1 MKKINIAVI
10 GAAGW
15 IGGVHSDCWGRAK
28 SVVKDTEIVLHS
40 AVDISLDNLMKIKN
54 RFGYLNIST
63 NYDEIINNPEI
74 DLIDICCDNNFHKDI
89 AVKAAKSNK
98 YVLCEKPLAVSF
110 DDAKIMV
117 DTVKK
122 YNTPNRINFMYRKY
136 PSLVYLKEMIERK
149 ELGDIINIK
158 IIFERDWFSDPNT
171 PYNWRFDKSKS
182 GGGALVFLGSHV
194 IDLMRFLVGD
204 FDSLVANESTVIKE
218 RKRENDEKILERVN
232 VDDITMAMVNFK
244 NGATGFIQASWVTQG
259 RKHHVEFE
267 IQGTKGTALFNSERL
282 NELNIYEAEGDIR
295 KRGFK
300 NILIG
305 KEHPYGEIFGQVT
318 GMGIGL
324 KESFTLQ
331 MSDFIEDI
339 KNNSINGPTFEDGLI
354 NMHYISKIQESV
366 EKKGWVDV

>member
-117 DTVKK
+117 DTVK
-122 YNTPNRINFMYRKY
+122 NIIP
-136 PSLVYLKEMIERK
+136 PIE
-149 ELGDIINIK
+149 
-158 IIFERDWFSDPNT
+158 
-171 PYNWRFDKSKS
+171 
-182 GGGALVFLGSHV
+182 
-194 IDLMRFLVGD
+194 
-204 FDSLVANESTVIKE
+204 
-218 RKRENDEKILERVN
+218 
-232 VDDITMAMVNFK
+232 
-244 NGATGFIQASWVTQG
+244 
-259 RKHHVEFE
+259 
-267 IQGTKGTALFNSERL
+267 
-282 NELNIYEAEGDIR
+282 
-295 KRGFK
+295 
-300 NILIG
+300 
-305 KEHPYGEIFGQVT
+305 
-318 GMGIGL
+318 
-324 KESFTLQ
+324 
-331 MSDFIEDI
+331 
-339 KNNSINGPTFEDGLI
+339 
-354 NMHYISKIQESV
+354 
-366 EKKGWVDV
+366 